1 MHNRAQESHKV
12 SAAPSKIHT
21 RQLKSKDNE
30 TTYKISPEKRIQKK
44 ASLYS
49 KSSLHQNHK
58 SSKLFYK
65 SMNFKESS
73 HDLNPYWR
81 GISEKILKEFFPTV
95 KSKSISRI
103 DNQQSL
109 LKTGNDSKRS
119 LGMPDNK
126 RAYIKRGFM
135 RAIHKNIF
143 KPTRASKST
152 ECVHHKW
159 EAPPTRNKF
168 AQWIDSKI
176 IGSHKISK
184 TPYKD
189 KNTWKL
195 ESSTSRNNP
204 YRFIKTEI
212 DSESKSTQRITSSE
226 TMQQSGP
233 IYPEMRKS
241 ERKKVVKV
249 EVKHIAHN

>member
-81 GISEKILKEFFPTV
+81 GISEKILKEFFPIV

-109 LKTGNDSKRS
+109 LKTGNGSKRS
-119 LGMPDNK
+119 LGMSESK
-126 RAYIKRGFM
+126 RSYIKRGFM

-152 ECVHHKW
+152 ECTHHKW
-159 EAPPTRNKF
+159 VASPTKNKF
-168 AQWIDSKI
+168 VQWVDSKI
-176 IGSHKISK
+176 IGTHKISK

-204 YRFIKTEI
+204 YRFVKTEV
-212 DSESKSTQRITSSE
+212 DCESKSTQRITSSE
-226 TMQQSGP
+226 IMQQSGP

-241 ERKKVVKV
+241 WRKKAVKF
-249 EVKHIAHN
+249 KHTTHK